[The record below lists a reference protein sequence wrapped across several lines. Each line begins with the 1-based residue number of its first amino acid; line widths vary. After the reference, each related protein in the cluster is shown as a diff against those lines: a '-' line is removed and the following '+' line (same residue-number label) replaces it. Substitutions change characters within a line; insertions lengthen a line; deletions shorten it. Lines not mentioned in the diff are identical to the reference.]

1 MSEMTLNQ
9 EQLKEILKTAIV
21 ELIRDN
27 HEEISEFLAEII
39 EDMAM
44 ERAIAEGE
52 TTPLVSREAIFQLL
66 GPKGWGTSKNCLIA
80 NEQKLKAL
88 LYRSYS
94 Q

>member
-1 MSEMTLNQ
+1 MSEMTFNQ

-66 GPKGWGTSKNCLIA
+66 EPNG
-80 NEQKLKAL
+80 
-88 LYRSYS
+88 
-94 Q
+94 

>member
-44 ERAIAEGE
+44 ERAIAEGK
-52 TTPLVSREAIFQLL
+52 TTSLISREAIFQLL
-66 GPKGWGTSKNCLIA
+66 EPNG
-80 NEQKLKAL
+80 
-88 LYRSYS
+88 
-94 Q
+94 

>member
-1 MSEMTLNQ
+1 MSEMTFNQ
-9 EQLKEILKTAIV
+9 EQLKKILKTAIV

-52 TTPLVSREAIFQLL
+52 TTPLVSRKAIFQLL
-66 GPKGWGTSKNCLIA
+66 EPTG
-80 NEQKLKAL
+80 
-88 LYRSYS
+88 
-94 Q
+94 